1 MRIIFF
7 NIILVVYILFDDS
20 ILLNYVILVN
30 VIDKYL

>member
-20 ILLNYVILVN
+20 ILLDYVIVVSLCN
-30 VIDKYL
+30 R

>member
-20 ILLNYVILVN
+20 ILLDYVIVIY
-30 VIDKYL
+30 VIDK